1 MNLTQLDVLFSDN
14 KLKQDL
20 LKLIAR
26 KIEIEQSIASYDDD
40 LNDIKKEAEGLGLK
54 ITEFNRIVKDFVNQE
69 ATLNQMEYLDK
80 LNDHIL
86 GGLE

>member
-1 MNLTQLDVLFSDN
+1 MTNIFSDP
-14 KLKQDL
+14 KLKDDL
-20 LKLIAR
+20 LALIKR
-26 KIEIEQSIASYDDD
+26 KIEIEQSINSYADD
-40 LNDIKKEAEGLGLK
+40 LADIKKEAEGLGLK

>member
-1 MNLTQLDVLFSDN
+1 MDILFSDSE
-14 KLKQDL
+14 LKQDL

-69 ATLNQMEYLDK
+69 ATLNHMEYLDK
-80 LNDHIL
+80 LNDHLISV
-86 GGLE
+86 